1 MKKLVSLI
9 LIMML
14 LCGTALADTGTVI
27 TMDTSNVPVI
37 PEGTLS
43 AEVISF
49 TGNQTYAVYSAP
61 TKKSI
66 RGAKGK
72 ARVSTNGWI
81 QVFGAE
87 EDWILV
93 QYDISDKQ
101 NRIGYIYINA
111 LPKDV
116 TVPDLNLKRAA
127 AVTNYA
133 VEVTDDPLVSK
144 TPLAK
149 LTENTKVTCL
159 GTMGAW
165 TYIEGTEKDALFR
178 GFVPTEC
185 LSGTVTT
192 LREAEKAIAG
202 SWKLYAGTSI
212 DASRIVF
219 YEDGSVTGRSTLE
232 SGREVEWNG
241 SWQLDYYDSNR
252 SRYWNDSEF
261 ELTLSRGTS
270 VELYGLRICRQSSEN
285 GKIYSSFCERT
296 KALISEKSRLNVEIE
311 THNEY
316 VSNFSVMLRTVLS
329 ILRSE
334 REENPDCDLYVN
346 ISSGTSEYAAASAIA
361 AMMVPD
367 TVAFSVG
374 TKEYTVPTDKIKDV
388 YFIDGEPVGL
398 TKLTYDPRIL
408 SNYTIEMPEEHLV
421 RGLRILSDRSEKN
434 LSVTSGKMVDA
445 LKQANVWYRDAT
457 PVKEDRKS
465 TQRQTEAVYYQRD
478 FIAKWL
484 KKGWIAKDELR
495 GRYIVTDD
503 GRDVIQTFYLE

>member
-1 MKKLVSLI
+1 MKRLVSLFLI
-9 LIMML
+9 LML
-14 LCGTALADTGTVI
+14 LCGTAMADNGTVI
-27 TMDTSNVPVI
+27 TMDTTNVPEI

-43 AEVISF
+43 AEVIPF
-49 TGNQTYAVYSAP
+49 TGNQTYAVFSAP

-66 RGAKGK
+66 RGAKGR

-87 EDWILV
+87 DDWILV

-127 AVTNYA
+127 AVVNYD

-159 GTMGAW
+159 GTMGTW
-165 TYIEGTEKDALFR
+165 TYIEGTEKDVLFR

-185 LSGTVTT
+185 LSGTVTI
-192 LREAEKAIAG
+192 LREAEKAIVG

-219 YEDGSVTGRSTLE
+219 HEDGSVTGRTTLE

-270 VELYGLRICRQSSEN
+270 VELYGLRIKLPAGLRNSTTSI
-285 GKIYSSFCERT
+285 GKISKPTKKRRPSIPLLMERC
-296 KALISEKSRLNVEIE
+296 R
-311 THNEY
+311 
-316 VSNFSVMLRTVLS
+316 R
-329 ILRSE
+329 
-334 REENPDCDLYVN
+334 
-346 ISSGTSEYAAASAIA
+346 
-361 AMMVPD
+361 
-367 TVAFSVG
+367 
-374 TKEYTVPTDKIKDV
+374 
-388 YFIDGEPVGL
+388 
-398 TKLTYDPRIL
+398 
-408 SNYTIEMPEEHLV
+408 
-421 RGLRILSDRSEKN
+421 
-434 LSVTSGKMVDA
+434 
-445 LKQANVWYRDAT
+445 
-457 PVKEDRKS
+457 
-465 TQRQTEAVYYQRD
+465 
-478 FIAKWL
+478 
-484 KKGWIAKDELR
+484 
-495 GRYIVTDD
+495 
-503 GRDVIQTFYLE
+503 

>member
-9 LIMML
+9 LILML

-43 AEVISF
+43 AEIISF

-61 TKKSI
+61 TKRSI

-111 LPKDV
+111 LPRDV
-116 TVPDLNLKRAA
+116 TVPDLNLKHAA
-127 AVTNYA
+127 AVVNYD

-165 TYIEGTEKDALFR
+165 TYIQSKENDVLFR

-185 LSGTVTT
+185 LSGTVTA
-192 LREAEKAIAG
+192 LREAEKSIVG
-202 SWKLYAGTSI
+202 SWKLYVGSSI
-212 DASRIVF
+212 NASRITF
-219 YEDGSVTGRSTLE
+219 HEDGTVNGKTKLE

-241 SWQLDYYDSNR
+241 SWTIDYYDSNR
-252 SRYWNDSEF
+252 NRYWNESEF
-261 ELTLSRGTS
+261 ELTLARGTS
-270 VELYGLRICRQSSEN
+270 VELYGLRICRQAAEN
-285 GKIYSSFCERT
+285 GRFKY
-296 KALISEKSRLNVEIE
+296 AL
-311 THNEY
+311 
-316 VSNFSVMLRTVLS
+316 VLS
-329 ILRSE
+329 
-334 REENPDCDLYVN
+334 D
-346 ISSGTSEYAAASAIA
+346 
-361 AMMVPD
+361 
-367 TVAFSVG
+367 G
-374 TKEYTVPTDKIKDV
+374 TKTSD
-388 YFIDGEPVGL
+388 
-398 TKLTYDPRIL
+398 
-408 SNYTIEMPEEHLV
+408 LV
-421 RGLRILSDRSEKN
+421 LME
-434 LSVTSGKMVDA
+434 
-445 LKQANVWYRDAT
+445 
-457 PVKEDRKS
+457 
-465 TQRQTEAVYYQRD
+465 
-478 FIAKWL
+478 
-484 KKGWIAKDELR
+484 
-495 GRYIVTDD
+495 
-503 GRDVIQTFYLE
+503 

>member
-9 LIMML
+9 LILML

-127 AVTNYA
+127 AVVNYD

-149 LTENTKVTCL
+149 LTENTKITCL

-165 TYIEGTEKDALFR
+165 TYIEGKENDVLFR

-192 LREAEKAIAG
+192 LREAEKAIVG
-202 SWKLYAGTSI
+202 SWKLYAGSSI
-212 DASRIVF
+212 NASRIVF
-219 YEDGSVTGRSTLE
+219 HEDGTVTGRSTLE

-241 SWQLDYYDSNR
+241 SWSIDYYDSNR
-252 SRYWNDSEF
+252 NRYWNDSEF
-261 ELTLSRGTS
+261 ELTLARGTS
-270 VELYGLRICRQSSEN
+270 VELYGLRICRQAAEN
-285 GKIYSSFCERT
+285 GKIKY
-296 KALISEKSRLNVEIE
+296 AL
-311 THNEY
+311 
-316 VSNFSVMLRTVLS
+316 VLS
-329 ILRSE
+329 
-334 REENPDCDLYVN
+334 D
-346 ISSGTSEYAAASAIA
+346 
-361 AMMVPD
+361 
-367 TVAFSVG
+367 G
-374 TKEYTVPTDKIKDV
+374 TK
-388 YFIDGEPVGL
+388 
-398 TKLTYDPRIL
+398 
-408 SNYTIEMPEEHLV
+408 
-421 RGLRILSDRSEKN
+421 
-434 LSVTSGKMVDA
+434 TSGMV
-445 LKQANVWYRDAT
+445 L
-457 PVKEDRKS
+457 
-465 TQRQTEAVYYQRD
+465 TE
-478 FIAKWL
+478 
-484 KKGWIAKDELR
+484 
-495 GRYIVTDD
+495 
-503 GRDVIQTFYLE
+503 

>member
-1 MKKLVSLI
+1 MKRLVSLFLI
-9 LIMML
+9 LML
-14 LCGTALADTGTVI
+14 LCGTAMADNGTVI
-27 TMDTSNVPVI
+27 TMDTTNVPEI

-43 AEVISF
+43 AEVIPF
-49 TGNQTYAVYSAP
+49 TGNQTYAVFSAP

-66 RGAKGK
+66 RGAKGR

-87 EDWILV
+87 DDWILV

-127 AVTNYA
+127 AVVNYD

-159 GTMGAW
+159 GTMGTW
-165 TYIEGTEKDALFR
+165 TYIEGTEKDVLFR

-192 LREAEKAIAG
+192 LREAEKAIVG

-219 YEDGSVTGRSTLE
+219 HEDGSVTGRTTLE

-270 VELYGLRICRQSSEN
+270 VELYGLRIKLPAGLRNSTTSI
-285 GKIYSSFCERT
+285 GKISKHTKKRRPSIPLLMERC
-296 KALISEKSRLNVEIE
+296 R
-311 THNEY
+311 
-316 VSNFSVMLRTVLS
+316 R
-329 ILRSE
+329 
-334 REENPDCDLYVN
+334 
-346 ISSGTSEYAAASAIA
+346 
-361 AMMVPD
+361 
-367 TVAFSVG
+367 
-374 TKEYTVPTDKIKDV
+374 
-388 YFIDGEPVGL
+388 
-398 TKLTYDPRIL
+398 
-408 SNYTIEMPEEHLV
+408 
-421 RGLRILSDRSEKN
+421 
-434 LSVTSGKMVDA
+434 
-445 LKQANVWYRDAT
+445 
-457 PVKEDRKS
+457 
-465 TQRQTEAVYYQRD
+465 
-478 FIAKWL
+478 
-484 KKGWIAKDELR
+484 
-495 GRYIVTDD
+495 
-503 GRDVIQTFYLE
+503 

>member
-1 MKKLVSLI
+1 MKRLVSLFLI
-9 LIMML
+9 LML
-14 LCGTALADTGTVI
+14 LCGTAMADNGTVI
-27 TMDTSNVPVI
+27 TMDTTNVPEI

-43 AEVISF
+43 AEVIPF
-49 TGNQTYAVYSAP
+49 TGNQTYAVFSAP

-66 RGAKGK
+66 RGAKGR

-87 EDWILV
+87 DDWILV

-111 LPKDV
+111 LSKDV

-127 AVTNYA
+127 AVVNYD

-165 TYIEGTEKDALFR
+165 TYIEGTEKDVLFR

-192 LREAEKAIAG
+192 LREAEKAIVG

-219 YEDGSVTGRSTLE
+219 HEDGSVTGRSTLE

-270 VELYGLRICRQSSEN
+270 VELYGLRIKLPAGLRNSTTSI
-285 GKIYSSFCERT
+285 GKISKPTKKRRPSIPLLMERC
-296 KALISEKSRLNVEIE
+296 R
-311 THNEY
+311 
-316 VSNFSVMLRTVLS
+316 R
-329 ILRSE
+329 
-334 REENPDCDLYVN
+334 
-346 ISSGTSEYAAASAIA
+346 
-361 AMMVPD
+361 
-367 TVAFSVG
+367 
-374 TKEYTVPTDKIKDV
+374 
-388 YFIDGEPVGL
+388 
-398 TKLTYDPRIL
+398 
-408 SNYTIEMPEEHLV
+408 
-421 RGLRILSDRSEKN
+421 
-434 LSVTSGKMVDA
+434 
-445 LKQANVWYRDAT
+445 
-457 PVKEDRKS
+457 
-465 TQRQTEAVYYQRD
+465 
-478 FIAKWL
+478 
-484 KKGWIAKDELR
+484 
-495 GRYIVTDD
+495 
-503 GRDVIQTFYLE
+503 

>member
-1 MKKLVSLI
+1 MVA
-9 LIMML
+9 
-14 LCGTALADTGTVI
+14 CVTFE
-27 TMDTSNVPVI
+27 TSKVVDPV
-37 PEGTLS
+37 L
-43 AEVISF
+43 F
-49 TGNQTYAVYSAP
+49 
-61 TKKSI
+61 
-66 RGAKGK
+66 
-72 ARVSTNGWI
+72 
-81 QVFGAE
+81 
-87 EDWILV
+87 
-93 QYDISDKQ
+93 YDINK
-101 NRIGYIYINA
+101 IHIIHYV
-111 LPKDV
+111 KD
-116 TVPDLNLKRAA
+116 P
-127 AVTNYA
+127 
-133 VEVTDDPLVSK
+133 
-144 TPLAK
+144 
-149 LTENTKVTCL
+149 
-159 GTMGAW
+159 
-165 TYIEGTEKDALFR
+165 
-178 GFVPTEC
+178 
-185 LSGTVTT
+185 
-192 LREAEKAIAG
+192 
-202 SWKLYAGTSI
+202 
-212 DASRIVF
+212 
-219 YEDGSVTGRSTLE
+219 
-232 SGREVEWNG
+232 
-241 SWQLDYYDSNR
+241 
-252 SRYWNDSEF
+252 
-261 ELTLSRGTS
+261 
-270 VELYGLRICRQSSEN
+270 SSEN